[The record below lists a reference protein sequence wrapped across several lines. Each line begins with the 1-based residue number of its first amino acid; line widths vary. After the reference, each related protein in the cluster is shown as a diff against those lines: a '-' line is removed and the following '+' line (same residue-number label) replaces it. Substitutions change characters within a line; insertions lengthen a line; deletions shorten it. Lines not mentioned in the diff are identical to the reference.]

1 VRRRLLAAAATLAVV
16 ILSGPVG
23 LAAQETLGDRL
34 PVREIVLDNGMTVLI
49 LPREGAPT
57 VSFVVRYAVGGM
69 HEHLGNTGTAHL
81 LEHMLFKGTTT
92 IGTTNVEAERVLFAR
107 MDAVHDTLLRARSE
121 GDTARMGV
129 LKGRIDALEDSAR
142 AYVVPNELDRILT
155 EAGARGLNATTSNEA
170 TTYFVELP
178 SNHAELWFAL
188 EADRMAHPVFREF
201 YTERDVVTEERRMR
215 IDTDPGG
222 TLFEQ
227 HLAEAFTMHPYG
239 VPVVGYMSDLE
250 TLSRRDIA
258 DYYRR
263 FYGPNNAVVAIVGAL
278 DPDTVEEWARK
289 YFGPIPRGEEPPPV
303 LAVEPEQ
310 RGERRITVEW
320 DAEPRLRIGWHVP
333 SALDDESA
341 AIGVLAA
348 VLTGGRTSRL
358 YKRMV
363 LGEQLVTGVY
373 ASTGPGSLF
382 PQLFQIDAVPR
393 SGQSLERIEA
403 TIYEEIARLVET
415 GPSERELES
424 VRNQVAAGEV
434 RRMTS
439 NLGLAFQIADSQA
452 LLGDWSETFRS
463 AEELDAVT
471 ADDVRHVAEQYLVEH
486 NRTVAVLRRPQP

>member
-121 GDTARMGV
+121 GDTARMSV

-439 NLGLAFQIADSQA
+439 NLGLAFQIADSQT

>member
-1 VRRRLLAAAATLAVV
+1 
-16 ILSGPVG
+16 
-23 LAAQETLGDRL
+23 
-34 PVREIVLDNGMTVLI
+34 
-49 LPREGAPT
+49 
-57 VSFVVRYAVGGM
+57 
-69 HEHLGNTGTAHL
+69 
-81 LEHMLFKGTTT
+81 
-92 IGTTNVEAERVLFAR
+92 
-107 MDAVHDTLLRARSE
+107 
-121 GDTARMGV
+121 
-129 LKGRIDALEDSAR
+129 
-142 AYVVPNELDRILT
+142 VVPNELDRILT

-178 SNHAELWFAL
+178 SNHAELWFGL

>member
-1 VRRRLLAAAATLAVV
+1 MRLRLASAAAALTVLALGSPADVA
-16 ILSGPVG
+16 G
-23 LAAQETLGDRL
+23 QETLGDRL
-34 PVREIVLDNGMTVLI
+34 PVREIILDNGMTVLV

-57 VSFVVRYAVGGM
+57 VSFVVRYAVGGV

-92 IGTTNVEAERVLFAR
+92 IGTTNVDAELLLFAR
-107 MDAVHDTLLRARSE
+107 MDAVHDTLLGARAA
-121 GDTARMGV
+121 GDTTRMAALGA
-129 LKGRIDALEDSAR
+129 RIDALEDSAR

-155 EAGARGLNATTSNEA
+155 EAGARGLNATTGSEA

-215 IDTDPGG
+215 VDTDPGG
-222 TLFEQ
+222 LLYEQ
-227 HLAEAFTMHPYG
+227 HLAAAFTMHPYG

-250 TLSRRDIA
+250 TLSRHDVA
-258 DYYRR
+258 EYYRR
-263 FYGPNNAVVAIVGAL
+263 FYGPNNAVVAIVGAV
-278 DPDTVEEWARK
+278 DADEVEAWARK
-289 YFGPIPRGEEPPPV
+289 YFAPIPRGEEPPPV

-310 RGERRITVEW
+310 RGERRVTVEW

-333 SALDDESA
+333 SSMDDEAA
-341 AIGVLAA
+341 AIGMLAA

-373 ASTGPGSLF
+373 ASTGPGALF

-403 TIYEEIARLVET
+403 TIYEEIARLVDS
-415 GPSERELES
+415 GPDEPELER
-424 VRNQVAAGEV
+424 VRTQVAAGSV
-434 RRMTS
+434 RRLTS
-439 NLGLAFQIADSQA
+439 NLGLAFQIADSEA
-452 LLGDWSETFRS
+452 VLGDWSETFRS
-463 AEELDAVT
+463 AEELEAVT
-471 ADDVRHVAEQYLVEH
+471 AEDVRRVAEKYLVER
-486 NRTVAVLRRPQP
+486 NRTVAVLRRPEP